1 MEKVT
6 VKITLADGVQKPMY
20 MTEGSAGMDVRANI
34 KEPITLGSLERVL
47 VPTGIKMEIPMGYE
61 VQVRPRSG
69 LALKHG
75 ISMANTPGTIDS
87 DYRGE
92 IGVIMIN
99 LSKEDFVINP
109 DERIAQLV
117 LGKVY
122 QMDLVEG
129 ELSATERG
137 EGGFGH
143 TGR

>member
-129 ELSATERG
+129 ELSVTERG

>member
-1 MEKVT
+1 MGKVT

-109 DERIAQLV
+109 GERIAQLV

-129 ELSATERG
+129 ELSVTERG